1 MKKLSIIA
9 FAALLVVAFTAPTYA
24 VEHIFGGYWRTRF
37 YSQGNFSTLDD
48 DGNRFPVV
56 DDTGAPV
63 LDDQGRPTFA
73 SRNRDFSQVDTR
85 TRLYYTAKFSD
96 NFKFVNKFEFDAVW
110 GDLDTYG
117 RVGADTR
124 SVEVKNSYIDFNL
137 GAHRFEVGVQGFLLA
152 KGFLFDD
159 DAAGMKLIFNA
170 GEGIYLPLIWVRFYE
185 GGQGEFFS
193 NFTGS
198 WSDFNDGDTDALIF
212 YPSIYFSENMRLY
225 PHIAWLYSN
234 QIQLYPGAVGLLPPE
249 IQQVDVEASAW
260 SVGIEWDHTMGAF
273 NYGLTGIYQFG
284 GLSTEVA
291 GNSVDI
297 DLQGYLFSATAGFDF
312 GAFDVHGE
320 FTYASGDDDRSD
332 EEYKAF
338 LPLPGASYYW
348 AEIMGLGM
356 FDYAAPAGTP
366 GNKIENVWFFNIGSG
381 FKPMDKLKL
390 KADLYYA
397 SLVEKT
403 VGGDED
409 LGWEIDLVA
418 TYALLDGLNLD
429 LVGAYLFAG
438 DALPGDEDPWE
449 LGARLSLSF

>member
-37 YSQGNFSTLDD
+37 YSQGNFSGLDD

-110 GDLDTYG
+110 GDLNTYG
-117 RVGADTR
+117 RVGADTK

-137 GAHRFEVGVQGFLLA
+137 GAHRFNVGVQGFLVA

-170 GEGIYLPLIWVRFYE
+170 GEGIFLPLIWIRWYE
-185 GGQGEFFS
+185 GGEGEFFS

-198 WSDFNDGDTDALIF
+198 WENFNDGDTDGLFF
-212 YPSIYFSENMRLY
+212 YPSLYFGENMKLM
-225 PHIAWLYSN
+225 PHIGWVYSK
-234 QIQLYPGAVGLLPPE
+234 QVQLYPGIAALLTPT
-249 IQQVDVEASAW
+249 QQQIDTELSAW
-260 SVGIEWDHTMGAF
+260 TVGIEWEHTMGAF

-284 GLSTEVA
+284 GISSEFQ
-291 GNSVDI
+291 GQ
-297 DLQGYLFSATAGFDF
+297 DLDFDLNGYLFSATAGFDF
-312 GAFDVHGE
+312 GGFDVHGE
-320 FTYASGDDDRSD
+320 FTYASGDDEPGGDAD
-332 EEYKAF
+332 FF

-366 GNKIENVWFFNIGSG
+366 GNQISNVWFFNIGSG

-397 SLVEKT
+397 KLAEKNLL
-403 VGGDED
+403 GEDD
-409 LGWEIDLVA
+409 LGFEVDLVA

-438 DALPGDEDPWE
+438 DAVGDEDPWE